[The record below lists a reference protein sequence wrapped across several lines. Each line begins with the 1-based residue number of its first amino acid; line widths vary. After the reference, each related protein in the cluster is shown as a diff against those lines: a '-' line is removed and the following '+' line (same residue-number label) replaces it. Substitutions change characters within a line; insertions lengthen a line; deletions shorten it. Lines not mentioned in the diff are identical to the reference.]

1 MSEALVSCSS
11 SGQKFSAILSSAANT
26 PSLAPSALNHAEHC
40 LLLSCYSLLL
50 AQMPGRGQGWCQ
62 SAETLPFINGS

>member
-1 MSEALVSCSS
+1 MSEASVSCSS
-11 SGQKFSAILSSAANT
+11 SRAEVLSLLSSAANT

-40 LLLSCYSLLL
+40 PLPSCYPLLP

-62 SAETLPFINGS
+62 SAETLPFNGS